1 MAIHNTGLFGNHL
14 DRDVNDIF
22 FDEYM
27 THVGEY
33 NQIAKISQAP
43 AGNHYTESELSG
55 LGHLREIDEGDAVEF
70 DTMVEGHKKTVY
82 YTEFGLGAQ
91 ITKHMYRDDLTG
103 NFKKI
108 PRALAKSAA
117 QKPEVEFFDLFNSGF
132 DTHTA
137 WDGEYIFDTDHS
149 TLKSGETISNDPTAS
164 SLSET
169 TLQAAFE
176 YFENL
181 VDEAGMPLD
190 FTPSILLVP
199 TELMWTA
206 YQLHGSPKV
215 LGSANN
221 DPNTVFPQFP
231 AVPGWRVHV
240 SKYLTDTNAWFLIAE
255 EHQAYFLWKDQ
266 IALTSADDFYTDSAL
281 FKVTERFATFVMDY
295 KGLYGN
301 AGA

>member
-14 DRDVNDIF
+14 DRDVNDLF
-22 FDEYM
+22 WDSYM

-33 NQIAKISQAP
+33 NQIAKIEQAP
-43 AGNHYTESELSG
+43 AGNHYTSAEMSG
-55 LGHLREIDEGDAVEF
+55 LGHLRLIDEGDAVEF
-70 DTMVEGHKKTVY
+70 DTMVEGHKKVRY
-82 YTEFGLGAQ
+82 YKEYGLGGQ
-91 ITKHMYRDDLTG
+91 ITKHMYKDDLFG
-103 NFKKI
+103 HFKQI

-117 QKPEVEFFDLFNSGF
+117 QKPEVEFFNLFNNGF
-132 DTHTA
+132 DSEESA
-137 WDGEYIFDTDHS
+137 DGQYIFDTDHT

-176 YFENL
+176 YFEDL

-190 FTPSILLVP
+190 FNPEILLVP
-199 TELMWTA
+199 TELQWTA
-206 YQLHGSPKV
+206 YQLLGSPKV

-221 DPNTVFPQFP
+221 DPNTVFPNFGR
-231 AVPGWRVHV
+231 VPGWRVHV
-240 SKYLTDTNAWFLIAE
+240 SKYLTDSNAWFLIAR
-255 EHQAYFLWKDQ
+255 EHQAMFLWKDQ

-281 FKVTERFATFVMDY
+281 FKVTERFATFVTDY